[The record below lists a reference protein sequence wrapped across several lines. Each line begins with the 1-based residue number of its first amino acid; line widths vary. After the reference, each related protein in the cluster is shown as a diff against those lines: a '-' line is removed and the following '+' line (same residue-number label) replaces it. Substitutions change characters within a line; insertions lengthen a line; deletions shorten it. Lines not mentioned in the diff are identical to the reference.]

1 MRELRLLVVTIFA
14 VVPGVNDLDAQIRS
28 TVNGPTAAV
37 ASAHPRAAPERIRAH
52 VKVLAGD
59 RPEERTADPHS
70 RDAADY
76 IARQFALYGLSPAG
90 DNGTY
95 FQEVPMTG
103 VRTLGE
109 TSFTVV
115 TAGLETLTLR
125 HLEDFITNNES
136 QTESAYIDAPIVFGG
151 YGIQAPESDWDDYKQ
166 TDFTGKVALL
176 LANEPPSS
184 DPKSPLGKAPTH
196 YGSAEYKFE
205 ETARRG
211 AIATLIIHGAQRQS
225 DSWKELRNSW
235 GKERFYVRT
244 DPAPQL
250 SAASWIESQTAR
262 KLVAMAGFD
271 LDELLVRAQSK
282 DFRPIELPLRLQAH
296 VASQWR
302 AFASRNVLAAL
313 LSRGARSQEAV
324 LYTAHYGP
332 LVDSPATGRQSRIIN
347 DATSCGALLE
357 VARAWSQTASVPP
370 RTIMFAALTGENRG
384 LLGSQYLGKHSPVPV
399 AKISL
404 SLNYDALAP
413 IANAREVEVSGAER
427 TTFYS
432 AVEAIA
438 KTLRLA
444 IRPDPR
450 ANAGA
455 YYSSSSL
462 GLAQVGIPSFSI
474 ADGSQSNAHNVTSS
488 EHVERP
494 HRRSADQ
501 YIPAMEFAGDA
512 KLATFGYQLG
522 LAAASQPTL
531 IGWLPG
537 DEFASERKRS
547 QLVDQAK
554 SKALQRK
561 PKRRK

>member
-1 MRELRLLVVTIFA
+1 MRELRLLVAAIFA
-14 VVPGVNDLDAQIRS
+14 VVLGVTDLDAQIRPAA
-28 TVNGPTAAV
+28 NGPTGAV
-37 ASAHPRAAPERIRAH
+37 ASAQPRAAPERIRAH
-52 VKVLAGD
+52 VKALAGD
-59 RPEERTADPHS
+59 RQEEHAADPQS

-95 FQEVPMTG
+95 FQEVPMTE

-125 HLEDFITNNES
+125 NLEDFVTTNES

-151 YGIQAPESDWDDYKQ
+151 YGIQAPEYDWDDYKQ
-166 TDFTGKVALL
+166 TDLTGKVALL

-196 YGSAEYKFE
+196 YGSAAYKFE

-211 AIATLIIHGAQRQS
+211 AIATLIIHGAERPS
-225 DSWKELRNSW
+225 DSWQELRNSW

-244 DPAPQL
+244 DAGPQL
-250 SAASWIESQTAR
+250 SAASWIELQTAR
-262 KLVAMAGFD
+262 KLVAIAGFD
-271 LDELLVRAQSK
+271 LDELLARAQSK

-296 VASQWR
+296 VASQLR
-302 AFASRNVLAAL
+302 AFVSRNVLAAL
-313 LSRGARSQEAV
+313 VSRGARSQEAV
-324 LYTAHYGP
+324 LYTAHYGR
-332 LVDSPATGRQSRIIN
+332 LVDSPATGRPTDVVD

-357 VARAWSQTASVPP
+357 VARAWSLTASVPP
-370 RTIMFAALTGENRG
+370 RTIMFAALAGENRG
-384 LLGSQYLGKHSPVPV
+384 LLGSEYLGKHSPVPV
-399 AKISL
+399 GKISL

-444 IRPDPR
+444 VRPDPR
-450 ANAGA
+450 ADAGA

-474 ADGSQSNAHNVTSS
+474 AEGSQSNAHDVTSS
-488 EHVERP
+488 DYVELP

-501 YIPAMEFAGDA
+501 SIPPMEFAGDA

-522 LAAASQPTL
+522 VAAASQPTL
-531 IGWLPG
+531 IEWLPG

-554 SKALQRK
+554 RRPLQRK

>member
-1 MRELRLLVVTIFA
+1 MRELRLLVAAIFA
-14 VVPGVNDLDAQIRS
+14 VALGVTDLDAQIRP
-28 TVNGPTAAV
+28 TANGPTAAS
-37 ASAHPRAAPERIRAH
+37 ASAQPPAAPERIWNH

-59 RPEERTADPHS
+59 RQGGRTADAHR

-76 IARQFALYGLSPAG
+76 IARQFALYGLKPAG
-90 DNGTY
+90 ENGTY
-95 FQEVPMTG
+95 FQEVPMTE

-125 HLEDFITNNES
+125 HLEDFVTTNES

-151 YGIQAPESDWDDYKQ
+151 YGIQAPECDWDDYKQ
-166 TDFTGKVALL
+166 TDLTGKVALL
-176 LANEPPSS
+176 LANEPPSN
-184 DPKSPLGKAPTH
+184 DPKRPLGKAPTH
-196 YGSAEYKFE
+196 YGSAAYKFE

-211 AIATLIIHGAQRQS
+211 AIATLIIHGAEDPS
-225 DSWKELRNSW
+225 DSWQELRNSW
-235 GKERFYVRT
+235 GQERFYLRT
-244 DPAPQL
+244 DAPQL

-271 LDELLVRAQSK
+271 LDGLLARAQSK

-296 VASQWR
+296 VASQSR
-302 AFASRNVLAAL
+302 AFVSRNVLAAL
-313 LSRGARSQEAV
+313 PSRGASSQEAV
-324 LYTAHYGP
+324 LYTAHCGP
-332 LVDSPATGRQSRIIN
+332 FVDSPATGHQSGVVD
-347 DATSCGALLE
+347 DATSCSALLE

-384 LLGSQYLGKHSPVPV
+384 LLGSEYLGKHSPIP
-399 AKISL
+399 AGKISL

-413 IANAREVEVSGAER
+413 IANTREVEVSGAER

-438 KTLRLA
+438 KTLGLA
-444 IRPDPR
+444 VRSDPR
-450 ANAGA
+450 ADAGA

-474 ADGSQSNAHNVTSS
+474 AEGSQSNAHNATSS
-488 EHVERP
+488 DYVERP
-494 HRRSADQ
+494 HRRSPDQ
-501 YIPAMEFAGDA
+501 YLPAMEFAGDA

-522 LAAASQPTL
+522 AAAASQPTL

-554 SKALQRK
+554 SKPLQRK